1 MERCQ
6 ARKVTVAVPAD
17 RLWSTLIGIG
27 GERGWYSYTLLWKV
41 RGLLDRLLG
50 GVELRRGRRDREALD
65 VGDALDFRRVEE
77 VEPGRLLRLR
87 AEMRL
92 PGLAWLEWRLERG
105 SCSALST
112 RRTVCLARLL
122 VGGRALPRLH
132 LRQHGAQHRG
142 CRGRGDPSVAGAV

>member
-1 MERCQ
+1 MRE
-6 ARKVTVAVPAD
+6 ATVAVPAE

-27 GERGWYSYTLLWKV
+27 GERGWYSYPLLWKV

-50 GVELRRGRRDREALD
+50 GVGLRRGRRDREALD

-92 PGLAWLEWRLERG
+92 PGLAWLEWQLEPVDVDR
-105 SCSALST
+105 T
-112 RRTVCLARLL
+112 RFVQ
-122 VGGRALPRLH
+122 RALYAP
-132 LRQHGAQHRG
+132 HGLLGHAYWWA
-142 CRGRGDPSVAGAV
+142 VAPFHAFIFGSMVRNIADAAVAAAPQ